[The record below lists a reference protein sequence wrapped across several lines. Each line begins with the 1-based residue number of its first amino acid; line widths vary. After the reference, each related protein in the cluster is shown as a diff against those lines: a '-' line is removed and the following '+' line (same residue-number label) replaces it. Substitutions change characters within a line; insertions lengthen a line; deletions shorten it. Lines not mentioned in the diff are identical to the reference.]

1 MKILIILTYIIL
13 ITGCVHRDLS
23 ITQER
28 IMSDLGNM
36 IDNIERDL
44 DELDEISDEY
54 IEEVTLKEV
63 IVEIDILLNQI
74 DDIFTLDEANESE
87 LIP

>member
-1 MKILIILTYIIL
+1 
-13 ITGCVHRDLS
+13 
-23 ITQER
+23 
-28 IMSDLGNM
+28 MSDLGNM